1 MKAEVIMYDAQVK
14 KLQGLCDEHGLTYKL
29 EKETYPIRLTISPVQ
44 KQYEQG
50 EMFPD
55 TKKDETVIDPKAKM
69 ILIFKD
75 GTIITKVEDGTF
87 TIGKA
92 LRTKIENV
100 FVKIVAFWQQF
111 FFRDVIEKGGLR
123 KGAMPVI
130 DEDEADED
138 EDEIPEPEDGEELD
152 TEDAEA
158 PDGEEDDG
166 ADPDE
171 ELITAATQLVR
182 YENKASVSLLQRRL
196 SIGWSK
202 ASRLMDVLE
211 EQGVVG
217 PYVGGKPRE
226 VLPADL
232 PEDEEGSENE

>member
-111 FFRDVIEKGGLR
+111 FFRDI
-123 KGAMPVI
+123 I
-130 DEDEADED
+130 
-138 EDEIPEPEDGEELD
+138 
-152 TEDAEA
+152 
-158 PDGEEDDG
+158 
-166 ADPDE
+166 
-171 ELITAATQLVR
+171 
-182 YENKASVSLLQRRL
+182 ENKALKKNFFPTMPDADSE
-196 SIGWSK
+196 IK
-202 ASRLMDVLE
+202 
-211 EQGVVG
+211 EQG
-217 PYVGGKPRE
+217 E
-226 VLPADL
+226 PA
-232 PEDEEGSENE
+232 EDFEEE